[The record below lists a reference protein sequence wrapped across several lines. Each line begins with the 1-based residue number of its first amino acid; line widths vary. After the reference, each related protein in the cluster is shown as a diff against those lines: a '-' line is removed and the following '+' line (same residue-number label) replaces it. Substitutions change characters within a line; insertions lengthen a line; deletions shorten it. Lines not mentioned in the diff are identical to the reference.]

1 MSSKSFLL
9 RSISRFVF
17 GTAFVVSAAAC
28 SHQPILPDAK
38 NVKVQREDPS
48 PKCVDFGQVTG
59 TVSSSRGT
67 LDEAIEDMKLDAA
80 RKGANFVKVE
90 STGAMGTSITGH
102 AYNCP

>member
-1 MSSKSFLL
+1 MKFSWLTGFAALL
-9 RSISRFVF
+9 FIS
-17 GTAFVVSAAAC
+17 AC

-48 PKCVDFGQVTG
+48 PKCIDFGQVTG
-59 TVSSSRGT
+59 SVSTTKGT
-67 LDEAIEDMKLDAA
+67 LEEAIEDMKLDAA